1 MKNLFIF
8 FGNYF
13 LTAAQDC
20 KTCNYAAQTNE
31 VMEFQVQVTF
41 RHGLLDGLLDD
52 PVCECLLPVYFTDVR
67 MKIIESLQG

>member
-1 MKNLFIF
+1 MKNLFVF

-41 RHGLLDGLLDD
+41 SHGLLDDSD
-52 PVCECLLPVYFTDVR
+52 CECLLSVYFTDVSDKNSW
-67 MKIIESLQG
+67 MSLRVTK

>member
-31 VMEFQVQVTF
+31 VMEFQVQVSV
-41 RHGLLDGLLDD
+41 RYGPLDD
-52 PVCECLLPVYFTDVR
+52 SVCECV
-67 MKIIESLQG
+67 LQLHLTAFLNKAHGP